1 MAAPAWASALSKS
14 DKRNIERVQ
23 KCALSII
30 LGSNYHCYENAL
42 SVLNLK
48 RLDDRRINL
57 CEKFAVKASKNDQ
70 HKNWFC
76 LAEQSEPVN
85 TRSEKPVLK
94 YKEPKTRTGRFANSP
109 IPYLTKLLNEKHA
122 KTWSSTWWV
131 KYVSSRLLSRM
142 HFRRTNHIALIVSN
156 LLMFHTALVCT
167 VYYYY
172 YYYKNKK

>member
-1 MAAPAWASALSKS
+1 MPEGVLKTMDVPLRLSGLGASIQELLDVYKKQVLCVLEMAAPAWASALSKS

-122 KTWSSTWWV
+122 KT
-131 KYVSSRLLSRM
+131 
-142 HFRRTNHIALIVSN
+142 
-156 LLMFHTALVCT
+156 
-167 VYYYY
+167 
-172 YYYKNKK
+172 